1 VMVHYHRFVDGEK
14 GYGKLLLLKNKYLE
28 KLMSKTRSELESLRG
43 KGDDPETF
51 DRIAELDRKLVELE
65 DFRERLERIQE
76 GKDPESRI
84 YVRWKSPEQQPR
96 GWRPDINDGVKIN
109 IAPWERLGMFPI
121 KKIVGK
127 VEMAPQ

>member
-1 VMVHYHRFVDGEK
+1 MVHYHRFVDGDK
-14 GYGKLLLLKNKYLE
+14 AYGKLLLLKNKYLE
-28 KLMSKTRSELESLRG
+28 KLMGQTRSELESLRR

-51 DRIAELDRKLVELE
+51 DRMAELDRKLLELE
-65 DFRERLERIQE
+65 DFRERLERIQD
-76 GKDPESRI
+76 GADRESRVF
-84 YVRWKSPEQQPR
+84 VRWKNGDEQPK

-127 VEMAPQ
+127 VEMSPE